1 MLRRVILLYEEQEER
16 CFNVVSKMR
25 DGSVILDQ
33 KKWNFNF
40 IFYVIFKVV
49 FFFFLLTLSKIV
61 IKKKPTTLL

>member
-49 FFFFLLTLSKIV
+49 FFFSF
-61 IKKKPTTLL
+61 